1 MIEVRL
7 EGCRLPV
14 AKVYGGAEMTT
25 TLIVC
30 LCLITAMVIEV
41 DKLTQFK
48 FKSLPAVA
56 FLGVLAVVL
65 SLVL

>member
-1 MIEVRL
+1 
-7 EGCRLPV
+7 
-14 AKVYGGAEMTT
+14 MTT

-41 DKLTQFK
+41 DKFTQFK
-48 FKSLPAVA
+48 FKSLPVVA